1 MTSQRLT
8 LKAVKAELANHNIS
22 IHKIDGEYKVYPKG
36 TIGQAY
42 FTDSLADALGTGVL
56 MAIPVTHLKQAAA
69 LATVPVAAVRP
80 LFVVSSVDG
89 HLFACKYSGDKVTL
103 TNEYGCATELSVAR
117 AACILGV
124 RF

>member
-1 MTSQRLT
+1 MSKLT
-8 LKAVKAELANHNIS
+8 LKAVKADLKAVGIS
-22 IHKIDGEYKVYPKG
+22 IHKICGEYKVYPKG

-42 FTDSLADALGTGVL
+42 FTDDLADARGTGLL
-56 MAIPVTHLKQAAA
+56 MAVST
-69 LATVPVAAVRP
+69 VRP
-80 LFVVSSVDG
+80 LFVTSSVDG

-117 AACILGV
+117 AVSILGV